1 MAHSG
6 NHNSTFYIFTLT
18 ILQSTF
24 SFPHLLLRSILPKY
38 LENWNKF
45 ITFAA

>member
-6 NHNSTFYIFTLT
+6 NHN
-18 ILQSTF
+18 STF
-24 SFPHLLLRSILPKY
+24 SFPHLLLRSILPKH

-45 ITFAA
+45 ITFTARSSIKAK